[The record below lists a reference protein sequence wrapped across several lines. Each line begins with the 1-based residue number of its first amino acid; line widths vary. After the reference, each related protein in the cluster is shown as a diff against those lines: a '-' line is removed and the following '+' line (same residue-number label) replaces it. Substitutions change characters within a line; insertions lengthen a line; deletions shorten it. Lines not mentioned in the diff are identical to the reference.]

1 MIAETLEEA
10 RRKIPALA
18 GGVVGVVLD
27 NPAQFAVVLSGAYVI
42 SRGLG
47 RLVRPTTLG
56 GIVMTSVA
64 SYAMCQWLL
73 GEAQRRGV
81 LEFRTRDPATG
92 ELVTLEELAAVAAE
106 CGCLAPTPG

>member
-18 GGVVGVVLD
+18 GGVVGVMLD
-27 NPAQFAVVLSGAYVI
+27 NPAQFAVVFSGAYVVT
-42 SRGLG
+42 RGLG

-56 GIVMTSVA
+56 GMVMTSVT
-64 SYAMCQWLL
+64 SYAVCWWLI
-73 GEAQRRGV
+73 GEARARGL

-106 CGCLAPTPG
+106 CGCLASPAS